1 MERSSIGYDYPL
13 VSYSSFSKY
22 SPARYDR
29 DGSRYHKGVYLR
41 KRSDLISTIDA
52 TLSPL
57 FLGQLKN
64 LHKTCLVAFKKELL
78 EGLRGEDYSFAHVVS
93 EARQKCES
101 TFSKGAKEALLEDTD
116 WTWEDE
122 LEFLKEEIGL
132 VADQCRK
139 DETKKLLNQAER
151 NIKKLLSEPVEL
163 QLGKPS
169 RTMWDETLRIFKE
182 VLGKTETG
190 YLAKAKSRYSHSL
203 SEFFDNR

>member
-1 MERSSIGYDYPL
+1 
-13 VSYSSFSKY
+13 
-22 SPARYDR
+22 
-29 DGSRYHKGVYLR
+29 LR

-93 EARQKCES
+93 KARQKCES
-101 TFSKGAKEALLEDTD
+101 TFSEGAKEALLEDTD

-122 LEFLKEEIGL
+122 LELLKEETGL

-151 NIKKLLSEPVEL
+151 SIKKLLSEPVEL

-169 RTMWDETLRIFKE
+169 RTMWDETLRMFKE
-182 VLGKTETG
+182 VLGKTETW
-190 YLAKAKSRYSHSL
+190 YLAKAKSEYSHSL
-203 SEFFDNR
+203 SEFVDNL